1 MIEFEYLKALPS
13 AVELFKSLNKKET
26 KAKLEMRTKRM
37 LNFLATG
44 ETKVGIFGAGGT
56 GKSTFGKLLITC
68 LLYTS
73 PSPRDRG

>member
-44 ETKVGIFGAGGT
+44 ETL
-56 GKSTFGKLLITC
+56 SLIHI
-68 LLYTS
+68 
-73 PSPRDRG
+73 